1 VSRARQASDL
11 IIPADQVRVVHQAVL
26 AGAQY
31 EQDPDSGPA
40 RELASE
46 PGELIE
52 LSEVEKASNYRH
64 R

>member
-11 IIPADQVRVVHQAVL
+11 IIPADLVRVVHQAVL
-26 AGAQY
+26 TGAQR
-31 EQDPDSGPA
+31 EQDPDSGP
-40 RELASE
+40 ESE

-52 LSEVEKASNYRH
+52 LSEVEKASTYRH